1 MVTGLSARLGP
12 AATARHNGSVSSER
26 LRVLILGSTGSIGT
40 QALEVIAANPDRFEV
55 VGLAAGGG
63 NPDLLARQRAETG
76 VSNIAVGDHAA
87 AAEIGDV
94 TYSGPD
100 AATHLIENT
109 EADVVLNALVGAL
122 GLKPT
127 LAALASGAR
136 LALANK
142 ESLVA
147 GGPLVLKAAAPGQI
161 VPVDSEHSAMAQCL
175 RGGASDEVA
184 KIVLTASGGPFRGW
198 TAERLEEVTPE
209 QAGAH
214 PTWSMGPM
222 NTLNSASLVNKGL
235 ELIETHLL
243 FGVDYDSIEVVV
255 HPQSIVHSMVTFTDG
270 STLAQASPPD
280 MKLPIALALGWP
292 SRVPGAAL
300 ACDFS
305 TASTWEF
312 EPLDDTVFPA
322 VDLARQ
328 AGTGGGC
335 LTAVYN
341 AANEEAAAA
350 FLAGRIRFP
359 AIVRTIDEVL
369 RAADQWAAE
378 PATVE
383 DVLDAQNWARDRA
396 KRAVARE
403 NREDSRIKSEEGLV
417 TK

>member
-1 MVTGLSARLGP
+1 
-12 AATARHNGSVSSER
+12 
-26 LRVLILGSTGSIGT
+26 VLILGSTGSIGT
-40 QALEVIAANPDRFEV
+40 QALDVIAANPDRFQV

-63 NPDLLARQRAETG
+63 NPGLLAQQRAETG
-76 VSNIAVGDHAA
+76 VSNVAVADDAA
-87 AAEIGDV
+87 AARVGDV
-94 TYSGPD
+94 TYAGPD
-100 AATHLIENT
+100 AVTRLVENT

-127 LAALASGAR
+127 LAALATGAR

-147 GGPLVLKAAAPGQI
+147 GGPLVLKAAKPGQL

-175 RGGASDEVA
+175 RGGTADEVG

-198 TAERLEEVTPE
+198 TAERLEDVTPE
-209 QAGAH
+209 QARAH

-243 FGVDYDSIEVVV
+243 FGVTYDRIEVVV

-292 SRVPGAAL
+292 DRVPEAAL

-312 EPLDDTVFPA
+312 EPLDAEVFPA
-322 VDLARQ
+322 VELARE
-328 AGTGGGC
+328 AGRKGGC

-359 AIVRTIDEVL
+359 AIVRTIAEVV

-383 DVLDAQNWARDRA
+383 DVLDAQHWARERA
-396 KRAVARE
+396 KGPVSRE
-403 NREDSRIKSEEGLV
+403 VV
-417 TK
+417 TTK

>member
-1 MVTGLSARLGP
+1 
-12 AATARHNGSVSSER
+12 VSSDEPGRR

-63 NPDLLARQRAETG
+63 SPELLRRQRTETG
-76 VSNIAVGDHAA
+76 VTNIAVADPA
-87 AAEIGDV
+87 AAEQVGEV

-100 AATHLIENT
+100 AATRLVENT

-122 GLKPT
+122 GLHPT
-127 LAALASGAR
+127 LAALDSGAR

-147 GGPLVLKAAAPGQI
+147 GGPLVLRAAAPGQI
-161 VPVDSEHSAMAQCL
+161 IPVDSEHSALAQCL
-175 RGGASDEVA
+175 RGGAPDEVA
-184 KIVLTASGGPFRGW
+184 TLVLTASGGPFRGW
-198 TAERLEEVTPE
+198 AAADLEHVTPE

-243 FGVDYDSIEVVV
+243 FGIPYQRIEVVV
-255 HPQSIVHSMVTFTDG
+255 HPQSIVHSMVSFTDG
-270 STLAQASPPD
+270 STIAQASPPD

-292 SRVPGAAL
+292 ARVPGAAS

-312 EPLDDTVFPA
+312 EPLDAAVFPA
-322 VDLARQ
+322 VELARH
-328 AGTGGGC
+328 AGQTGGC
-335 LTAVYN
+335 MTAVYN

-350 FLAGRIRFP
+350 FLACRISFP
-359 AIVRTIDEVL
+359 AIVRTVADVL
-369 RAADQWAAE
+369 HAADQWAAE
-378 PATVE
+378 PATVD
-383 DVLDAQNWARDRA
+383 DVLDAQRWARERA
-396 KRAVARE
+396 GRAVTQE
-403 NREDSRIKSEEGLV
+403 V
-417 TK
+417 VHTK

>member
-1 MVTGLSARLGP
+1 MK
-12 AATARHNGSVSSER
+12 R

-40 QALEVIAANPDRFEV
+40 QALEVIGANPDRFEV

-76 VSNIAVGDHAA
+76 VTNIAVADHAA
-87 AAEIGDV
+87 AAQVGDV
-94 TYSGPD
+94 RYAGTD
-100 AATHLIENT
+100 AVTRLVENT

-127 LAALASGAR
+127 LAALATGAR

-147 GGPLVLKAAAPGQI
+147 GGPLVLRAAKPGQI

-175 RGGASDEVA
+175 RGGTPDEVA
-184 KIVLTASGGPFRGW
+184 RIVLTASGGPFRGW
-198 TAERLEEVTPE
+198 TAEKLEDVTPE

-243 FGVDYDSIEVVV
+243 FGIPYDRIEVVV

-280 MKLPIALALGWP
+280 MKLPIALAMGWP
-292 SRVPGAAL
+292 SRVAAAAL

-305 TASTWEF
+305 TASRWEF
-312 EPLDDTVFPA
+312 EPLDAEVFPA
-322 VDLARQ
+322 VELARH
-328 AGTGGGC
+328 AGDGGGC

-350 FLAGRIRFP
+350 FLDGRIRFP
-359 AIVRTIDEVL
+359 AIVRTIAEVL

-383 DVLDAQNWARDRA
+383 DVLDAQRWARDRA
-396 KRAVARE
+396 KGALSRE
-403 NREDSRIKSEEGLV
+403 VVS

>member
-1 MVTGLSARLGP
+1 VRD
-12 AATARHNGSVSSER
+12 NGAVSR
-26 LRVLILGSTGSIGT
+26 TRVLILGSTGSVGT
-40 QALEVIAANPDRFEV
+40 QALEVIAANPERFEV

-63 NPDLLARQRAETG
+63 NPGLLAQQRAETG
-76 VSNIAVGDHAA
+76 VTTIAVADDAA
-87 AAEIGDV
+87 ASQVGDV
-94 TYSGPD
+94 TYVGPE
-100 AATHLIENT
+100 AVTQLVENT
-109 EADVVLNALVGAL
+109 AADVVLNALVGAL

-127 LAALASGAR
+127 LAALETGAR

-147 GGPLVLKAAAPGQI
+147 GGPLVLKAAKPGQI

-175 RGGASDEVA
+175 RGGTPDEVA

-198 TAERLEEVTPE
+198 SGNKLEHVTPE

-243 FGVDYDSIEVVV
+243 FGIGYDRIEVVV

-305 TASTWEF
+305 AASTWDF
-312 EPLDDTVFPA
+312 EPLDAEVFPA
-322 VDLARQ
+322 VELARE
-328 AGTGGGC
+328 AGMKGGC

-350 FLAGRIRFP
+350 FLDGRIRFP

-369 RAADQWAAE
+369 RAADQWVAE
-378 PATVE
+378 PATVD
-383 DVLDAQNWARDRA
+383 DVLDAQTWARERA
-396 KRAVARE
+396 RDAVSRE
-403 NREDSRIKSEEGLV
+403 VVG
-417 TK
+417 TT

>member
-1 MVTGLSARLGP
+1 V
-12 AATARHNGSVSSER
+12 SER
-26 LRVLILGSTGSIGT
+26 LRVLVLGSTGSIGT
-40 QALEVIAANPDRFEV
+40 QALEVIAANPDRFQV

-63 NPDLLARQRAETG
+63 NPELLTQQAAAAG
-76 VSNIAVGDHAA
+76 VTNIAVADDAA
-87 AAEIGDV
+87 AAQVGGV
-94 TYSGPD
+94 TYAGAD
-100 AATHLIENT
+100 AVTRLVENT

-127 LAALASGAR
+127 LAALATGAR

-147 GGPLVLKAAAPGQI
+147 GGPLVLKAAKPGQI

-175 RGGASDEVA
+175 RGGLPDEVA

-198 TAERLEEVTPE
+198 PAERLEDVTPE

-243 FGVDYDSIEVVV
+243 FGIGYDRIEVVV

-292 SRVPGAAL
+292 ARVPQAAM
-300 ACDFS
+300 ACDFT

-312 EPLDDTVFPA
+312 EPLDAEVFGA
-322 VDLARQ
+322 VELARE
-328 AGTGGGC
+328 AGGKGGC

-359 AIVRTIDEVL
+359 AIVRTIAEVL

-383 DVLDAQNWARDRA
+383 DVLDAQHWARDRA
-396 KRAVARE
+396 KGAVSRE
-403 NREDSRIKSEEGLV
+403 VV
-417 TK
+417 TTK